1 MKGLLLLE
9 YLEIKKKWYIF
20 ALALI
25 LLCFRAYF
33 ETLFTYVFI
42 FSVFGSRDVGNNFE
56 RNKKINKYILT
67 TKFSRKDLIISKF
80 LVSTLK
86 ILLYFIILLIFV
98 LLFNLNFLLSLLSYF
113 LTAIFINPIVQYSY
127 FVFKDRDDIVPFF
140 VMITFPLLFILL
152 GFKYLPNHIGLY
164 ENIYLLILSFI
175 VIFILN
181 ILWNIYLLKAT
192 VRNIEYEDF

>member
-9 YLEIKKKWYIF
+9 YLEIKKKWYF
-20 ALALI
+20 FTLDLI
-25 LLCFRAYF
+25 LLCVGVFF
-33 ETLFTYVFI
+33 EMLFTYIFV

-67 TKFSRKDLIISKF
+67 TKFSRRDLIVSKF
-80 LVSTLK
+80 LFSTLK

>member
-25 LLCFRAYF
+25 LLCFGAYF

-42 FSVFGSRDVGNNFE
+42 FSIFGSRDVGNNFE

-113 LTAIFINPIVQYSY
+113 FTAIFINPIVQYSY

-152 GFKYLPNHIGLY
+152 GFKYLPNYIGLY
-164 ENIYLLILSFI
+164 ENIYLLLFSFTA
-175 VIFILN
+175 IFILN
-181 ILWNIYLLKAT
+181 IIWNIWLLRVT
-192 VRNIEYEDF
+192 VRNIECKDF

>member
-25 LLCFRAYF
+25 LLCFGAYF
-33 ETLFTYVFI
+33 ETLFTFVFI

-67 TKFSRKDLIISKF
+67 TKFSRKDLIISKL

-86 ILLYFIILLIFV
+86 ILLYFIILRSFSFLISRTWAWV
-98 LLFNLNFLLSLLSYF
+98 KERKPVN
-113 LTAIFINPIVQYSY
+113 TIVKSSPHG
-127 FVFKDRDDIVPFF
+127 RGSRSRSSS
-140 VMITFPLLFILL
+140 VMVQT
-152 GFKYLPNHIGLY
+152 
-164 ENIYLLILSFI
+164 
-175 VIFILN
+175 
-181 ILWNIYLLKAT
+181 
-192 VRNIEYEDF
+192 

>member
-1 MKGLLLLE
+1 MKGLVLLE
-9 YLEIKKKWYIF
+9 YLEIKKKWYF
-20 ALALI
+20 FTLDLI
-25 LLCFRAYF
+25 LLCVGVFF
-33 ETLFTYVFI
+33 EMLFTYIFV

-86 ILLYFIILLIFV
+86 ILLYSIILLIFV

-140 VMITFPLLFILL
+140 AMITFPLLFILL

>member
-25 LLCFRAYF
+25 LLCFGAYF

-67 TKFSRKDLIISKF
+67 TKFSRKDLIISKL

-98 LLFNLNFLLSLLSYF
+98 LLFNLN
-113 LTAIFINPIVQYSY
+113 
-127 FVFKDRDDIVPFF
+127 
-140 VMITFPLLFILL
+140 
-152 GFKYLPNHIGLY
+152 
-164 ENIYLLILSFI
+164 LI
-175 VIFILN
+175 
-181 ILWNIYLLKAT
+181 
-192 VRNIEYEDF
+192 RNKNRNNSC

>member
-9 YLEIKKKWYIF
+9 YLEIKKKWYF
-20 ALALI
+20 FTLDLI
-25 LLCFRAYF
+25 LLCVGAYF

-113 LTAIFINPIVQYSY
+113 LTAIFINPIVQYLY

>member
-25 LLCFRAYF
+25 LLCFGAYF

-42 FSVFGSRDVGNNFE
+42 FSIFGSRDVGNNFE
-56 RNKKINKYILT
+56 INKKINKYILT

-113 LTAIFINPIVQYSY
+113 FTAIFINPIVQYSY

-152 GFKYLPNHIGLY
+152 GFKYLPNYIGLY
-164 ENIYLLILSFI
+164 ENIYLLLFSFTA
-175 VIFILN
+175 IFILN
-181 ILWNIYLLKAT
+181 IIWNIWLLRVT
-192 VRNIEYEDF
+192 VRNIECKDF